1 MSSNEQNPVVS
12 NYRFLAVLTTL
23 SPLHITEPAGDR
35 ITLDGKVMQGE
46 NGFPFARTTKM
57 WLGGNPVVS
66 DASEGS
72 SETMKSVPCIPS
84 NTIGGLLRRRAAR
97 QIFDHLVGRGE
108 QLSIN
113 AYNVLECGAAS
124 GNPDRTNP
132 TVDEVVRGYR
142 HPYFGVF
149 GGGPRLLR
157 RKLRVDTALA
167 ITDAS
172 VPYLHTHFG
181 NALTTGRVTGV
192 VWQRRNDDLLHV
204 VDPVTQEMTIAD
216 YLEGVNAYQDDKM
229 ANKAK
234 AADDVKAP
242 RGLDTF
248 NALEHVAPGVHFALR
263 LDLTE
268 SSEAQAGLLLSSVLA
283 LVGLNRIGG
292 QGRRGFGRFL
302 LQSFVVERD
311 GEQKLLAS
319 RLSETDLS
327 VSSYGQDLMNKWE
340 QERSSMTAGEFEAY
354 AKSMDVA
361 AEKPKGKAGSKKTS
375 DAGAEA

>member
-1 MSSNEQNPVVS
+1 MSSNEQTAAVS
-12 NYRFLAVLTTL
+12 NYRFLAVLTTV
-23 SPLHITEPAGDR
+23 SPLHITEPAADR

-46 NGFPFARTTKM
+46 NGFPYARTTKM
-57 WLGGNPVVS
+57 WLGGNPMVS
-66 DASEGS
+66 DASEGA
-72 SETMKSVPCIPS
+72 SEAMKSVPCIPS

-124 GNPDRTNP
+124 GNPDRANP

-149 GGGPRLLR
+149 GGGPRMLR

-167 ITDAS
+167 ITEAS

-181 NALTTGRVTGV
+181 NALSTGRLTGV
-192 VWQRRNDDLLHV
+192 LWQRRNDDLLHV
-204 VDPVTQEMTIAD
+204 VDPITQQLTIAN

-234 AADDVKAP
+234 VADDEKAP

-268 SSEAQAGLLLSSVLA
+268 ATQAQAGLLLSSLLA
-283 LVGLNRIGG
+283 LVELNRIGG

-302 LQSFVVERD
+302 LQSFVAECD

-319 RLSETDLS
+319 RISETDLA
-327 VSSYGQDLMNKWE
+327 VSAFGQELMREWE
-340 QERSSMTAGEFEAY
+340 RERSTLSAGEFEAY
-354 AKSMDVA
+354 AKSMDVVT
-361 AEKPKGKAGSKKTS
+361 EKPKGKAGSKKGS
-375 DAGAEA
+375 EVEAQA